1 MSQTIPSTKD
11 TDTLRIKLQR
21 TQTEQRKSRE
31 SKVNAIRAKIQAAKI
46 QAETKAGREEAKVMT
61 QEIRNDHRNRELER
75 YYFGIMN
82 NLETPK
88 ISMTIHSNNFLHV
101 STETYD
107 KLASLPSFYGQGI
120 VKDESGEYLEY
131 NNIHITTALNIRAII
146 PSNIFLIFNYKL
158 NHLATCPNNYED
170 FLNNMRE
177 VQNNITYFQLSKF
190 SDSAHL
196 YLPGDEIYNS
206 YVKFDSNK
214 EKEGLTGIYKISDKG
229 ESIKFGD
236 LQDIKKDRT
245 MSMNEFLRNLSF
257 FLQQIDKEGKG
268 KFIVYLYSCNP
279 GLECGNILKYSDII
293 GSHFQFND
301 EEERNI
307 CCSVNAYRKKLDIK
321 NKLRWINY
329 VMFQHN
335 PEQENQSSDINV
347 GPSYL
352 LSDVINNKTCE
363 GTEEAYWLEN
373 AYKFIKQDTSSQN
386 ILEESPRLSLI
397 NYVRGILWGQG
408 GTKKT
413 QKNKLK
419 KSKNKKSRKNIKN
432 QEKARKKSRK
442 KSRKKNARKRRKN
455 KIKKIN

>member
-1 MSQTIPSTKD
+1 MNK
-11 TDTLRIKLQR
+11 TDKTNLKKKLQR
-21 TQTEQRKSRE
+21 RQSEQSKMRE
-31 SKVNAIRAKIQAAKI
+31 SKVAKIRQRIAEKIQAGLRDAK
-46 QAETKAGREEAKVMT
+46 AMT
-61 QEIRNDHRNRELER
+61 QVMERKKLDNEWQLEN
-75 YYFGIMN
+75 YNFKTMN

-88 ISMTIHSNNFLHV
+88 ISITIHSDNFLHV
-101 STETYD
+101 STETYN
-107 KLASLPSFYGQGI
+107 KLAYASQIYTNISM
-120 VKDESGEYLEY
+120 DESGEYLLY
-131 NNIHITTALNIRAII
+131 NNTPITPVSNIRAII

-170 FLNNMRE
+170 FLKNMRV
-177 VQNNITYFQLSKF
+177 VQNNINSFQLSEF

-206 YVKFDSNK
+206 YVQFDLNK
-214 EKEGLTGIYKISDKG
+214 EDLTGIYISDKG

-236 LQDIKKDRT
+236 LQIIKKDRT
-245 MSMNEFLRNLSF
+245 MSMNEFLINLKF
-257 FLQQIDKEGKG
+257 FLKQKIDNEG

-293 GSHFQFND
+293 GDHFKYIE

-329 VMFQHN
+329 VMFQDN

-363 GTEEAYWLEN
+363 GTEEANWLEN
-373 AYKFIKQDTSSQN
+373 AYKFIKQDTSSEN
-386 ILEESPRLSLI
+386 ILEKPTSTPRRAYNSSLRLI
-397 NYVRGILWGQG
+397 NNVWGYFSGQG